1 MLHALQVFLALVVLV
16 LLTPQT
22 RTVNYV
28 LRKFYESGV
37 FATYSEAVWFVNDLR
52 GSFFS
57 HSSWLPTLPLV
68 PNAQKPSC
76 LEGAS

>member
-37 FATYSEAVWFVNDLR
+37 FATYSEAVWFVKRLTWVIFF
-52 GSFFS
+52 SFFVVTY
-57 HSSWLPTLPLV
+57 L
-68 PNAQKPSC
+68 A
-76 LEGAS
+76 ARA

>member
-37 FATYSEAVWFVNDLR
+37 FATYSEAVWFVKRLTWVI
-52 GSFFS
+52 FFAFFVVTY
-57 HSSWLPTLPLV
+57 L
-68 PNAQKPSC
+68 A
-76 LEGAS
+76 ARA